1 MIRILC
7 FGTFDGVHDGHRAML
22 REARRAG
29 SGDEGVESRKIS
41 NLATTYHLPPTTY
54 LTVAVAPDAIVN
66 ALKGKLPRYTQAKRI
81 QMLKD
86 EHLADNVV
94 LADDSVGEWKI
105 IKKIKP
111 GVIALGYDQ
120 DELRASLEEFLDR
133 AYPEV
138 ETETGE
144 WIKNPKRPTIITLSA
159 HKPDTHHNRIF
170 NSS

>member
-1 MIRILC
+1 MLKILC

-29 SGDEGVESRKIS
+29 SRDEGVGSRKIS
-41 NLATTYHLPPTTY
+41 NLATTY
-54 LTVAVAPDAIVN
+54 LTVAIAPDSIVTK
-66 ALKGKLPRYTQAKRI
+66 LKGEPPRHTQARRI

-86 EHLADNVV
+86 EHLVDEVV

-120 DELRASLEEFLDR
+120 HELRTSLEEFLDR
-133 AYPEV
+133 TYPEI

-144 WIKNPKRPTIITLSA
+144 WIKNPKRPTIVTLSA
-159 HKPDTHHNRIF
+159 HKPDTHHNRIL